1 MFPFIIELGT
11 RHLSDTHVFD
21 TSTRVWSP
29 LKILSGSNHPTPRDS
44 HIAAMNQNSMYIF
57 GGSSGSAMNDF
68 YELALPENPTT
79 HQARW
84 RQMKTSG
91 SILARFCHAGVCHGE
106 ALYVFGGIFSFVFL
120 EINFR
125 CVILNKKTKANFFCL
140 LPGYSGETRLND
152 FVKFDLA
159 AYDLT
164 FEIPSSTLLSEFGSL
179 VDNETLSDVSFLVEG
194 TPVFAHKLM
203 LMRSSYFRALFLGEM
218 RESKEKT
225 IRVEQ
230 MSHSVFLMV
239 MEYLYTD
246 KVRIPLDSALE
257 LFQAADLYCIPR
269 LKIICEK
276 RILQSIN
283 VENAATVFYAADLHS
298 ASALRQKAKKF
309 ILSRFEVISKTS
321 SFEDMGRNNI
331 ELVFELLKSR

>member
-106 ALYVFGGIFSFVFL
+106 ALYVFG
-120 EINFR
+120 
-125 CVILNKKTKANFFCL
+125 
-140 LPGYSGETRLND
+140 GYSGETRLND